1 MEIAKLNFSDRDEFK
16 RKAIAEKVITLLASG
31 IDVSPMVIDGGW
43 GTGKTEFCF
52 KLINLI
58 KTQNSHELIY
68 VDAFQADHA
77 DEPMLTVLAEVI
89 KLLPTPEAKVAFT
102 KKIIPAARYGL
113 KTIAK
118 SAIAHLLKQDTD
130 SIAEGFD
137 KEIQQVADKAIDS
150 TVESLLKDH
159 VDASK
164 NLLTLQNTLKE
175 LAQKKP
181 IIIFIDELDRCRPS
195 FAVDMLE
202 IIKHVFDVE
211 GVSFVLITNTQ
222 QLKASINHC
231 YGNTVDAQRYLD
243 KFLKFSISIPQLLTD
258 SYAKKSSVSIKHF
271 ENLVRNSKIISNL
284 DIGSQHDHC
293 HDVVSRA
300 IMENR
305 LSLREV
311 ERLIRHIE
319 IYQVLTDGKGLH
331 NNVTWGYRILRLLG
345 IMLFCFKPEIAKSFS
360 NNSADAK
367 ELGKFL
373 NCHSLVIYNNDSP
386 RPEAYEIAMTVIGRE
401 CRYNSEL
408 FLTKDEIANQLWDKL
423 INNFFGG
430 NLYML
435 GTNSLSIIFTDAIDM
450 FSLNS

>member
-52 KLINLI
+52 KLINLM

-118 SAIAHLLKQDTD
+118 GAIAHILKQDTD

-164 NLLTLQNTLKE
+164 NLLTLQITLKE

-202 IIKHVFDVE
+202 IIKHVFDIE

-231 YGNTVDAQRYLD
+231 YGDTVDAQRYLD
-243 KFLKFSISIPQLLTD
+243 KFVKFRFELNSLID
-258 SYAKKSSVSIKHF
+258 STSHRPS
-271 ENLVRNSKIISNL
+271 L
-284 DIGSQHDHC
+284 
-293 HDVVSRA
+293 VSRNHFFSLVKVNKCLPDSC
-300 IMENR
+300 INHSIFCKVVEQIIQYHNF
-305 LSLREV
+305 SLREV
-311 ERLIRHIE
+311 ETLVRHINILKTLSSSEQFFESEYMGYNIIRFLSVLFVCFRPE
-319 IYQVLTDGKGLH
+319 ILIAINKGI
-331 NNVTWGYRILRLLG
+331 VDPKPIGEFLG
-345 IMLFCFKPEIAKSFS
+345 ITEISRISKVNKPKPLEVMMVILSKDYTVNRSEYYLEPEHQTEWNEFIQRGFIGDVLDPQEAINEIKKTA
-360 NNSADAK
+360 AILA
-367 ELGKFL
+367 LG
-373 NCHSLVIYNNDSP
+373 
-386 RPEAYEIAMTVIGRE
+386 
-401 CRYNSEL
+401 
-408 FLTKDEIANQLWDKL
+408 
-423 INNFFGG
+423 
-430 NLYML
+430 
-435 GTNSLSIIFTDAIDM
+435 
-450 FSLNS
+450 

>member
-43 GTGKTEFCF
+43 GTGKSEFCF
-52 KLINLI
+52 KLMNLM

-231 YGNTVDAQRYLD
+231 YGDTVDAQRYLD
-243 KFLKFSISIPQLLTD
+243 KFLKFRFELNSVID
-258 SYAKKSSVSIKHF
+258 STSHRPS
-271 ENLVRNSKIISNL
+271 L
-284 DIGSQHDHC
+284 
-293 HDVVSRA
+293 VSRNHFFSLVK
-300 IMENR
+300 INKCLPDDCINNVFFCKVVEQIIQYHNF
-305 LSLREV
+305 SLRELETLV
-311 ERLIRHIE
+311 RHINILQTLSSADQFCE
-319 IYQVLTDGKGLH
+319 GQYNAHT
-331 NNVTWGYRILRLLG
+331 ILRFLSV
-345 IMLFCFKPEIAKSFS
+345 LFVCFRPEILIAINKDIFDPL
-360 NNSADAK
+360 AIG
-367 ELGKFL
+367 EFLGVSKISRISKV
-373 NCHSLVIYNNDSP
+373 NKPKPVEIVMVILSKDFTVNRSEFYLE
-386 RPEAYEIAMTVIGRE
+386 PEHQTEWNEFIQRGFIGDVLDPQEAINEIKKTAAI
-401 CRYNSEL
+401 L
-408 FLTKDEIANQLWDKL
+408 A
-423 INNFFGG
+423 
-430 NLYML
+430 L
-435 GTNSLSIIFTDAIDM
+435 G
-450 FSLNS
+450 